1 MYFAENWEKEA
12 YCILDESNYE
22 DPLEY
27 QFTMCK
33 NVQSKIAAKWD
44 FWNKFQTLWRVIKL
58 ILLSK
63 ALKNLAL
70 KLFSS
75 IIKIENV
82 TNKNLSRVVTS
93 SPVVVRC
100 LLELRKV
107 TQECNC
113 KEERRDNNLKMSHFS
128 FSINSDLFSALWH
141 YTFRWAHI
149 SKTNFRQ
156 NQLIYLSN

>member
-1 MYFAENWEKEA
+1 MSIRIFF
-12 YCILDESNYE
+12 C
-22 DPLEY
+22 
-27 QFTMCK
+27 
-33 NVQSKIAAKWD
+33 IAAKWD
-44 FWNKFQTLWRVIKL
+44 FWNEFQPLWRVIKL

-128 FSINSDLFSALWH
+128 FSSSDLFSALWPV
-141 YTFRWAHI
+141 FWCNRSPLECKSSWRERREW
-149 SKTNFRQ
+149 SW
-156 NQLIYLSN
+156 